1 MKLVSRSLLSLL
13 AVLFLASMTNAQY
26 VGSAKSDKYHSK
38 TCQHAKRIKA
48 ENLVEF
54 DTVQAATDAGY
65 VPCKV
70 CKPGG
75 AARSATK
82 TETGTVETKD
92 LAPSTEQ
99 DVSSGRCQATTKKGT
114 QCKRSASAGSD
125 YCWQH
130 GG

>member
-1 MKLVSRSLLSLL
+1 MRKFSFIGIVILLL
-13 AVLFLASMTNAQY
+13 AFAGTAQAQY

-48 ENLVEF
+48 DNLVEF
-54 DTVQAATDAGY
+54 ETVQAAADAGY

-70 CKPGG
+70 CKPGS

-82 TETGTVETKD
+82 TESKTVETKD
-92 LAPSTEQ
+92 PAPSTEQ
-99 DVSSGRCQATTKKGT
+99 NVSSGRCQATTKKGT
-114 QCKRSASAGSD
+114 QCKRNASSGSN